1 MTRPVDIAA
10 IPTCRLSEY
19 IASTRHE
26 ISLLSRRIV
35 AVEDTRY
42 TPLTLNGLALLKSER
57 EVLQLFLVT
66 LLTEVQ
72 RRQQNVRQDEER
84 KPAGA
89 SGENV

>member
-10 IPTCRLSEY
+10 IPAWRLSEY
-19 IASTRHE
+19 IASARHE
-26 ISLLSRRIV
+26 INLLSRRIV

-57 EVLQLFLVT
+57 EALQLFLVT

-72 RRQQNVRQDEER
+72 RRQQNVRTEEEG
-84 KPAGA
+84 KPAGTSGKA
-89 SGENV
+89 S